1 MQNLSK
7 DHLKQNIRR
16 NILKEEYESVIGIFA
31 GVKFELFE
39 VINKYVEVEKDN
51 FKLDVFVLKNG
62 EIGFRIDGIVKW
74 VLVIIKM
81 KIA

>member
-1 MQNLSK
+1 M
-7 DHLKQNIRR
+7 
-16 NILKEEYESVIGIFA
+16 IGIFA

-62 EIGFRIDGIVKW
+62 EIGFRIDGIVK
-74 VLVIIKM
+74 
-81 KIA
+81 